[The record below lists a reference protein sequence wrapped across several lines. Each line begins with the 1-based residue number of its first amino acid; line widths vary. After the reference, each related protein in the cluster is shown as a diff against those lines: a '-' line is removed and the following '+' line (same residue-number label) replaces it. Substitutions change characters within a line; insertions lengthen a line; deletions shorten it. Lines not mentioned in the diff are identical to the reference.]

1 MQTIWLIIAFRKRI
15 YLEKLDRK
23 AAMLYLN
30 KKINPKFQSND
41 SMDQNNNLR
50 KNLESKRTI
59 YSFSKL
65 DDNNPLVTLQTKIS
79 RDSLKTL

>member
-1 MQTIWLIIAFRKRI
+1 MQTIWFIIAFQKRI

-41 SMDQNNNLR
+41 SMDQNNNVC

-59 YSFSKL
+59 YSFSKI
-65 DDNNPLVTLQTKIS
+65 DDKNPLGTLQKKIS
-79 RDSLKTL
+79 RDSVKTL